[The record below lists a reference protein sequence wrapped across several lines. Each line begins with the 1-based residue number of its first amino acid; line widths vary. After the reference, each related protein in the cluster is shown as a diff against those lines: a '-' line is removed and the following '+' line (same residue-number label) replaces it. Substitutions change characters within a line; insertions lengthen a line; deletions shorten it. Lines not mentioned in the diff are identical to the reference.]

1 MPVVFPHIGSRGER
15 HIDDW
20 VSSAKDEVCPEEIA
34 ATSCYLLYLGGRQ
47 PQHFRTASQLPI
59 SQNTTYGYGK

>member
-20 VSSAKDEVCPEEIA
+20 VSSAKDEVCPEELVDHKVSA
-34 ATSCYLLYLGGRQ
+34 GEEEASCSQGRGSR
-47 PQHFRTASQLPI
+47 P
-59 SQNTTYGYGK
+59 GMV